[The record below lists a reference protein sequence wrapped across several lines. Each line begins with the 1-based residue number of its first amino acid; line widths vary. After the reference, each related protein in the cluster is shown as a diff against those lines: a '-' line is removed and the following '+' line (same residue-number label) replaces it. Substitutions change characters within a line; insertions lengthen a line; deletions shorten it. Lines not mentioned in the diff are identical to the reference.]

1 MGLNIASYMKE
12 LQEDEDAYKRQFS
25 DYIKNGV
32 NATNVISKNRRRKF
46 LVLLIFIFFVQDWS
60 YV

>member
-46 LVLLIFIFFVQDWS
+46 LVLLIFIFFVQD
-60 YV
+60 

>member
-32 NATNVISKNRRRKF
+32 NATNVISKIRRRKF
-46 LVLLIFIFFVQDWS
+46 LVLLIFMFSVQD
-60 YV
+60 